1 MKIDLLEIAKELNS
15 QGITYLDIDSDKIS
29 NEVLFI
35 LSSKYEL
42 FNKLYSEL
50 IAIDEQSSKGE

>member
-1 MKIDLLEIAKELNS
+1 MKIDLSEIAKELNS
-15 QGITYLDIDSDKIS
+15 QGLTYLDIDSDKVS

-35 LSSKYEL
+35 LSSRYEL